1 MEINYLDYLKKIN
14 GLSVEEINVDE
25 ILKKDINYDLEI
37 LTVTMIQ
44 NDLIELEGLLDSLE
58 SSVALYM
65 EKSIT
70 YFNIIK
76 QYTTLKINNGEN
88 IIDNYSIILE
98 EALLKNP
105 FIRRCYQ
112 STRELNFRRKMSAID
127 TLNEALENIP
137 NTEDVENMTKNF
149 NELFDSKNKEN
160 LKLLEGIVSFND
172 PSMKNV
178 RDIIYNEKILEK
190 VQQIK
195 EHNIKEQ
202 EENK

>member
-25 ILKKDINYDLEI
+25 ILKKDINYDLEM

-76 QYTTLKINNGEN
+76 QYTILKINNGED

-112 STRELNFRRKMSAID
+112 STKELNFRRKMSAID

-137 NTEDVENMTKNF
+137 NTEEMKNISEDF
-149 NELFDSKNKEN
+149 EKMFSKEN
-160 LKLLEGIVSFND
+160 KDNLKILENIVAFND
-172 PSMKNV
+172 PSMKALKDV
-178 RDIIYNEKILEK
+178 VYDASTDVLIKPDDIN
-190 VQQIK
+190 
-195 EHNIKEQ
+195 
-202 EENK
+202 NKKRK